1 MFDLN
6 DLAKQHGIK
15 TQDEIQELNEKY
27 YKHIEI
33 NDNLYKVKMIGGRKG
48 VGIALKLKSI
58 ALPLIGQGLDG
69 LKQEHKY
76 FEAPQTFTQMA
87 MILCQQME
95 HNEIESLILDS
106 ILYEVSIK
114 NNQTGKFEIIDWD
127 EFLIA
132 NYGALIPLLAF
143 ALKENFQSFF
153 TGNGMMKGIL
163 SKLQSLWGSS
173 QEDIPEDIE
182 ND

>member
-1 MFDLN
+1 MSFDLN
-6 DLAKQHGIK
+6 ELAKQHGIK
-15 TQDEIQELNEKY
+15 TQEEVQELNEKH

-33 NDNLYKVKMIGGRKG
+33 NGDLYKVKMIGGRKG
-48 VGIALKLKSI
+48 VGIALKLKAM

-69 LKQEHKY
+69 LKQENNY

-87 MILCQQME
+87 MILAEKME
-95 HNEIESLILDS
+95 HHEIENLILDS
-106 ILYEVSIK
+106 ILYEVSVK
-114 NNQTGKFEIIDWD
+114 KGSKFEVIDWD

-163 SKLQSLWGSS
+163 SKLQNLWESK
-173 QEDIPEDIE
+173 QEDIPEDTE

>member
-1 MFDLN
+1 MSFDLSA
-6 DLAKQHGIK
+6 LAKEHGIK
-15 TQDEIQELNEKY
+15 TQDEIQELNEKF

-33 NDNLYKVKMIGGRKG
+33 NGDLYKVKMIGGRKG
-48 VGIALKLKSI
+48 VSVALKLKSI

-69 LKQEHKY
+69 LKQENNY

-87 MILCQQME
+87 MILTQQME
-95 HNEIESLILDS
+95 HHEIENLILDS

-114 NNQTGKFEIIDWD
+114 KGDKFEVIDWD

-132 NYGALIPLLAF
+132 NYGSLIPLLAF

-153 TGNGMMKGIL
+153 TGSGMMKGIL
-163 SKLQSLWGSS
+163 SKLQNLWESS
-173 QEDIPEDIE
+173 QASTQEDTEKD
-182 ND
+182 